1 MKIGKYEFDSKQQ
14 FETKKASLG
23 VAIDEDGNEYAT
35 HKHSLVELGHVVLI
49 KGEYSEN
56 GTELTAPVL
65 SSKYHIDAAWDL
77 NDTYNDEGEIVKA
90 KHPYGWASH
99 SINIDSNGMHSF
111 LGLDYL
117 DYKI

>member
-23 VAIDEDGNEYAT
+23 VAVDEDGNEYAT
-35 HKHSLVELGHVVLI
+35 HKHSIVELGRVVLI
-49 KGEYSEN
+49 QGEYNDN
-56 GTELTAPVL
+56 GTELAAPIL
-65 SSKYHIDAAWDL
+65 SNKYHIDVAWDL
-77 NDTYNDEGEIVKA
+77 SDTYSDEGEIVKV

-99 SINIDSNGMHSF
+99 SVSIDGNGMHSF

-117 DYKI
+117 DHKI